1 MENFLESK
9 FSLLLLNWL
18 KKVLKVYPEL
28 AFALNYKEKD
38 LSQFPSTTK
47 IFFRNGKPLKEGD
60 LLVQKDLGERYDELQ
75 IRKGGFYQGFVSK
88 SITKI
93 SQDFGGRY
101 ISQKD
106 FDLYNV
112 KYRKPVEGNFRGHK
126 IFSMSPPSSGGVH
139 VVQILNILS
148 HVDLKKLGRA
158 LQKPFIIY
166 PLRCKRHSL
175 IGRISWRCRFYNCSS
190 RRSYLAGT
198 CKGDF

>member
-1 MENFLESK
+1 M
-9 FSLLLLNWL
+9 
-18 KKVLKVYPEL
+18 
-28 AFALNYKEKD
+28 
-38 LSQFPSTTK
+38 
-47 IFFRNGKPLKEGD
+47 
-60 LLVQKDLGERYDELQ
+60 
-75 IRKGGFYQGFVSK
+75 
-88 SITKI
+88 

-126 IFSMSPPSSGGVH
+126 IFSMSPPSSGGIH

-148 HVDLKKLGRA
+148 HVDLKKLGLA

-175 IGRISWRCRFYNCSS
+175 IDDILEMQILQLFP
-190 RRSYLAGT
+190 
-198 CKGDF
+198 